1 MAPAEL
7 VVMCLFGEKVS
18 GWWGAN
24 HGVRG
29 SVIAVRNC
37 ALSVCV
43 VVDPYISLHSQ
54 LRLTL
59 LCDTFFLCS
68 ILNRPSRPQEL
79 PESVVALDR
88 DMAAISQADYDEEMS
103 RLAVGS
109 LGVSTRHQTRQ
120 PTDMVAALKDGGHF
134 DMSETKQPSGNIGR
148 KGKQGRTKEP
158 RSMQEARDIAL
169 AQEAAALL
177 DGASEDRELRKVRW
191 RGNLCGGVG
200 IQHPRV

>member
-1 MAPAEL
+1 MG
-7 VVMCLFGEKVS
+7 GES
-18 GWWGAN
+18 WCAWQC
-24 HGVRG
+24 
-29 SVIAVRNC
+29 NC
-37 ALSVCV
+37 SARLYSVCV
-43 VVDPYISLHSQ
+43 FVVVDHYISLHSQ

-59 LCDTFFLCS
+59 FCDSCFLVLFS
-68 ILNRPSRPQEL
+68 TNLLNTQEL

-177 DGASEDRELRKVRW
+177 DGASEDRELRKVRG
-191 RGNLCGGVG
+191 RGNCAAE
-200 IQHPRV
+200 